1 MAQQVPWNKII
12 LEEFIEL
19 AALTKDEEAIMR
31 TRVAG
36 WSRTRQA
43 MELGLSLASVDRII
57 RRLKFKYD
65 MVQRYSPIL
74 PPRRRSA
81 EETWMDTH

>member
-1 MAQQVPWNKII
+1 MAHEVPWNKII
-12 LEEFIEL
+12 LEEFIDL
-19 AALTKDEEAIMR
+19 AALTKDEEAVMR

-43 MELGLSLASVDRII
+43 LELGMSLPTIDRII
-57 RRLKFKYD
+57 RRLKIKYD
-65 MVQRYSPIL
+65 HAQRYSPIL
-74 PPRRRSA
+74 PPRRHSA